1 MIFLKPFLL
10 VYTDFIYLIFL
21 FLCYTTENIW
31 FKTVIISLVLFH
43 NFFSHLKVISKNPK
57 YLPLINAQGFWKANE
72 GDFTNGLTFL
82 VENTV
87 YLAEYHTRTRDVG
100 FLGPSKCGGLEER
113 TCMSYFVESTL
124 IPSQTHENLRYDQII
139 ILLNANCLQLYY
151 YSINND
157 QPSFYVW
164 INSYVHV
171 YIMNFISNK
180 SQRKWNQ
187 LKKQIILFQINAFE
201 K

>member
-1 MIFLKPFLL
+1 MGYIKFDHSIPTIFDHHTHRMILYYFIITLERTLKHRSMIFLKPFLL

-57 YLPLINAQGFWKANE
+57 YLSLINAQGFWKANE

-124 IPSQTHENLRYDQII
+124 FPSQTHENLRYDQII
-139 ILLNANCLQLYY
+139 ILLNANCC
-151 YSINND
+151 N
-157 QPSFYVW
+157 VTT
-164 INSYVHV
+164 
-171 YIMNFISNK
+171 
-180 SQRKWNQ
+180 
-187 LKKQIILFQINAFE
+187 ILLFH

>member
-113 TCMSYFVESTL
+113 ENM
-124 IPSQTHENLRYDQII
+124 HELFCREHLNSVADSRKFKKWSNYNFAQCKLLQCYNYII
-139 ILLNANCLQLYY
+139 I
-151 YSINND
+151 
-157 QPSFYVW
+157 P
-164 INSYVHV
+164 
-171 YIMNFISNK
+171 
-180 SQRKWNQ
+180 
-187 LKKQIILFQINAFE
+187 
-201 K
+201 

>member
-1 MIFLKPFLL
+1 MGYIKFDHSIPTIFDHHTHRMILYYLNNLERTLKHRSMIFLKPFLL

-87 YLAEYHTRTRDVG
+87 YLAEYHTRTRDVA

-113 TCMSYFVESTL
+113 TCMSYFVKSTL

-139 ILLNANCLQLYY
+139 ILLNANCC
-151 YSINND
+151 N
-157 QPSFYVW
+157 VTT
-164 INSYVHV
+164 
-171 YIMNFISNK
+171 
-180 SQRKWNQ
+180 
-187 LKKQIILFQINAFE
+187 ILLFH